1 MTSAGPARKPYR
13 KAPPQH
19 RETRHGLPV
28 FREDLPVSPG
38 LPPTG
43 LVPPGPPPG
52 PPPPP
57 SSAAQSE
64 PCQVICLR
72 NHTLPVL
79 QRTRFADQ
87 YPVKRAASPDGTSV
101 FSSSWSLASDSEL
114 DVSSLSSL
122 DVTVLPP
129 PRIFSHGTVAVTLP
143 PRSRPPAMSRFLS
156 RSEDLLAL
164 SPEDEPA
171 TSESSQLCVL
181 GGLPARSP
189 ERSLVFKETAE
200 ILAPRGKRPQR
211 ESGPQGRP
219 LPFPPKG
226 ILKTVPPSRSLPAA
240 DGLRKAKS
248 VEVLGQSRGRCH
260 KPKSTSLDR
269 ELGGSRRG
277 KNNSSAGSVSPADWR
292 TQLLEQ
298 KIKFSQFLDEITY
311 RVLSPANLHLL
322 GGKKPEP
329 ACVGQ
334 NPKQNPGPV
343 SEQKDRKSEKRPWD
357 NWVAQHQATRRDR
370 EREKEQHNRPKVL
383 NAPTKDSPHR
393 ELEKWRADVEREGA
407 RPKSEGSFGGGHSRR
422 TSESD
427 WEDRSHRG
435 NQQQHHSSQSHH
447 QHQHKHKH
455 HHHHT
460 PHPYQQSPQQPHT
473 QPHLT
478 QHSASKSDFRTQSKD
493 AAEKSPPLPP
503 KLGSAGFHA
512 EGLKASVSQ
521 HSSLS
526 FLSQLKESLSDSDKI
541 KILQQ
546 QNEDLRRRLT
556 QTTHKME
563 AMETEFE
570 ASRHYMQA
578 EMGRTR
584 DDLDKMRD
592 KFRRLQ
598 NSYTA
603 SQRANQELEEKLHAL
618 LRKVE
623 RDKKTMDQE
632 IVELTNKLLDAKNTI
647 DKLEE
652 LNERYRQDCN
662 LAVQL
667 LKCNK
672 SHFRN
677 HKFADL
683 PSELQEMVNKHMKS
697 SLPERAQGGGQAG
710 AGAGAAGGAAQ
721 SQDPDTLSL
730 TPADVVPTS
739 VIARVLEKP
748 EPLVLNS
755 AQSSS
760 GAGRP
765 VAEDVFVHVD
775 MTGPGDNG
783 GGGGGAGGGGGGY
796 ENGGPGHAGRPPQ
809 AAAGS
814 ATEAQHLNGS
824 CRRQGSLEGPTG
836 EEQGAAVFEKLNPYP
851 APAPPAHAL
860 YPGRKVIEF
869 SSDDK
874 VKIPKNSPL
883 PNCTYATRQAISL
896 SLVQS
901 EEEAAGERQQRPSP
915 GSPAVSEG
923 GWRSGSGASSSSG
936 GGSGSHRSHQR
947 HRQALTP
954 PHTDATDPPSSQSSP
969 FSSPPQPPSAFAS
982 SGSSEED
989 LLANWQRMF
998 VEKMAP
1004 SSEGTLVNRTAF
1016 SSETAGELQR
1026 RGRHA
1031 QALGAHGPGSGA
1043 SRGAYSDGEEGSS
1056 TRSWTASRE
1065 SSLDT
1070 DTGSLADLRS
1080 RRGRYGGD
1088 FSQEEGERLLV
1099 SLDPL
1104 DGDDGASGDTAV
1116 TLETGPVLAEHDD
1129 EYLDDAVSAASSAEE
1144 RDVLPQDFP
1153 VISPRVLAGLEDYDD
1168 LPPPPPPPPPH
1179 HAQTGS
1185 LAVSPAPTRPQKSPK
1200 RMGVHHLHRKDSL
1213 TRAQEHGN
1221 LLD

>member
-19 RETRHGLPV
+19 RETRHSLPV
-28 FREDLPVSPG
+28 FREDLGVSAGPPSGSPG
-38 LPPTG
+38 MA
-43 LVPPGPPPG
+43 
-52 PPPPP
+52 PP
-57 SSAAQSE
+57 SPGTQHD
-64 PCQVICLR
+64 PCQ
-72 NHTLPVL
+72 
-79 QRTRFADQ
+79 
-87 YPVKRAASPDGTSV
+87 
-101 FSSSWSLASDSEL
+101 
-114 DVSSLSSL
+114 
-122 DVTVLPP
+122 
-129 PRIFSHGTVAVTLP
+129 
-143 PRSRPPAMSRFLS
+143 
-156 RSEDLLAL
+156 
-164 SPEDEPA
+164 
-171 TSESSQLCVL
+171 
-181 GGLPARSP
+181 
-189 ERSLVFKETAE
+189 
-200 ILAPRGKRPQR
+200 
-211 ESGPQGRP
+211 
-219 LPFPPKG
+219 
-226 ILKTVPPSRSLPAA
+226 
-240 DGLRKAKS
+240 
-248 VEVLGQSRGRCH
+248 
-260 KPKSTSLDR
+260 
-269 ELGGSRRG
+269 
-277 KNNSSAGSVSPADWR
+277 
-292 TQLLEQ
+292 
-298 KIKFSQFLDEITY
+298 
-311 RVLSPANLHLL
+311 
-322 GGKKPEP
+322 
-329 ACVGQ
+329 
-334 NPKQNPGPV
+334 
-343 SEQKDRKSEKRPWD
+343 
-357 NWVAQHQATRRDR
+357 
-370 EREKEQHNRPKVL
+370 
-383 NAPTKDSPHR
+383 
-393 ELEKWRADVEREGA
+393 
-407 RPKSEGSFGGGHSRR
+407 
-422 TSESD
+422 
-427 WEDRSHRG
+427 
-435 NQQQHHSSQSHH
+435 
-447 QHQHKHKH
+447 
-455 HHHHT
+455 
-460 PHPYQQSPQQPHT
+460 
-473 QPHLT
+473 
-478 QHSASKSDFRTQSKD
+478 
-493 AAEKSPPLPP
+493 
-503 KLGSAGFHA
+503 
-512 EGLKASVSQ
+512 
-521 HSSLS
+521 
-526 FLSQLKESLSDSDKI
+526 ESLSDSDRI

-683 PSELQEMVNKHMKS
+683 PYELQEMVNKHMKS
-697 SLPERAQGGGQAG
+697 SQSGQPGLAAQG
-710 AGAGAAGGAAQ
+710 
-721 SQDPDTLSL
+721 QDPDTLSL

-760 GAGRP
+760 GVGRP

-775 MTGPGDNG
+775 MTGPGSE
-783 GGGGGAGGGGGGY
+783 GARGGY
-796 ENGGPGHAGRPPQ
+796 ENGGPGHGGRPPQ
-809 AAAGS
+809 AASG
-814 ATEAQHLNGS
+814 TEPQHLNGS
-824 CRRQGSLEGPTG
+824 CRRQGSLDGPG
-836 EEQGAAVFEKLNPYP
+836 PDDPGAMAVAAAAFEKLNPYP
-851 APAPPAHAL
+851 APLHPAHAI

-896 SLVQS
+896 SLVQN
-901 EEEAAGERQQRPSP
+901 EEEAANERQRHSPSS
-915 GSPAVSEG
+915 SPAVSEG
-923 GWRSGSGASSSSG
+923 GWRSGASSSSG
-936 GGSGSHRSHQR
+936 GGSSSHQSHPHHHHHHH
-947 HRQALTP
+947 HRQAATP

-989 LLANWQRMF
+989 LLTNWQRMF

-1004 SSEGTLVNRTAF
+1004 SSENTLINRTSF
-1016 SSETAGELQR
+1016 SSETVKELQHV
-1026 RGRHA
+1026 RHD
-1031 QALGAHGPGSGA
+1031 QSPSPCGPSRGA

-1070 DTGSLADLRS
+1070 DTGSLADLRT
-1080 RRGRYGGD
+1080 RRGQYGAD
-1088 FSQEEGERLLV
+1088 FSHEESEQLLMG
-1099 SLDPL
+1099 LDPL

-1116 TLETGPVLAEHDD
+1116 TLETSPTAGKRQES
-1129 EYLDDAVSAASSAEE
+1129 LDDVGSMGSSAEE
-1144 RDVLPQDFP
+1144 RDILPQDFP
-1153 VISPRVLAGLEDYDD
+1153 VISPRVLAGLEDYSEQ
-1168 LPPPPPPPPPH
+1168 PPSAGP
-1179 HAQTGS
+1179 TG
-1185 LAVSPAPTRPQKSPK
+1185 PQKSPK
-1200 RMGVHHLHRKDSL
+1200 RMGLHHLHRKDSL